1 MIENIRWWSSKIC
14 LTLNVII
21 GIGLVVVDFLDALRE
36 QILVCW
42 LDSVFLVTTMISIKT
57 LLSRDELWQNGRSVS
72 VLRVVLLDL
81 NHRYSTEY
89 VLPVREQ

>member
-1 MIENIRWWSSKIC
+1 MC

-21 GIGLVVVDFLDALRE
+21 GIGLVVVDFLDVSRE

-42 LDSVFLVTTMISIKT
+42 LGSVSLVTTIISIT
-57 LLSRDELWQNGRSVS
+57 ALLSRDELWQNGRLVS
-72 VLRVVLLDL
+72 VLRGVLLDL